1 MYSQKMATKTLF
13 LTPKEQ
19 ENKRRNVGLRSENTE
34 DFENMDRYDL
44 TEYLHKSRFGTRK
57 MR

>member
-1 MYSQKMATKTLF
+1 MATKTLF

-19 ENKRRNVGLRSENTE
+19 ENKRRDVGLRSENTE

-44 TEYLHKSRFGTRK
+44 TESLHKSRFGTRK
-57 MR
+57 TR